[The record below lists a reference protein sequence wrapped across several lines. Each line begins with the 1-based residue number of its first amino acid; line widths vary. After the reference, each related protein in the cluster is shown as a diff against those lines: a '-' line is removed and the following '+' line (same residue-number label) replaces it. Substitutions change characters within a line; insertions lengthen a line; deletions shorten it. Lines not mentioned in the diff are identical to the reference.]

1 MAQAGIERLTY
12 EYPTTSFGAS
22 AIIHAD
28 CFEWLGRL
36 PENTLH
42 AIVTDPPYG
51 VKEYEDDQLEK
62 RTNGNGGV
70 WRIPPSYDGAN
81 RAPLPRFTAFST
93 KEREALRSFFIT
105 WSKLVVHAL
114 CPGGHVFIAASAY
127 LAQLTF
133 GALTE
138 GGLEY
143 RGQVIR
149 LVRTLRGGNRPKND
163 EDAFPHVCSMLRG
176 CYEPWGILRKPM
188 PPGMTVGD
196 CLRKYGTGG
205 LRVMPSGLP
214 LNDVIESERTPQS
227 ERRIADHP
235 SLKPQSFLRPIVYA
249 ALPLGTGVIADPFIG
264 AGPTV
269 AAAMAMG
276 VACVG
281 VERRVDYYE
290 EAVNAIPK
298 LAALPTTSDV
308 LTLHLKLED

>member
-1 MAQAGIERLTY
+1 MERLIY
-12 EYPTTSFGAS
+12 EYPTTSFGTS

-114 CPGGHVFIAASAY
+114 CPGAHVFIAASAY

-163 EDAFPHVCSMLRG
+163 EDAFPNVCSMLRG

-235 SLKPQSFLRPIVYA
+235 SLKPQSFLRPMVYA
-249 ALPLGTGVIADPFIG
+249 ALPLGTGVIADPFLG

-281 VERRVDYYE
+281 VERRADYYE

-308 LTLHLKLED
+308 LALHLKLQD